1 MNLENNQ
8 LEELN
13 IKLDYDTSKISW
25 LKSGGKS
32 KYFCN
37 IKSLNHLTDLF
48 KVIND
53 HKIPYLVVGNFSN
66 ILIQS
71 SGFNGLILKLSGEF
85 SNIDVSNNIITAG
98 SSVLDSKFSM
108 FCYQNS
114 FTGYEYLFTIPG
126 TIGGNIFM
134 NAGCYGFEISK
145 HIKKIK
151 IFDILT
157 LKTSHV
163 FPSEI
168 NFKYRKGYQEKN
180 KLILSADFYTEL
192 GDPIIIKSKMNDFD
206 NKRKKSQPQKV
217 NCCGSI
223 FKNPSSSSAWQLIK
237 SSVDDSFY
245 MGEIRLSKKHS
256 NFFENDP
263 YVDADKLINFLKK
276 VEDSVLKKH
285 SIKLEKEL
293 RIIGD

>member
-85 SNIDVSNNIITAG
+85 SNIGLSNNIITAG
-98 SSVLDSKFSM
+98 CSVLDLKFSM
-108 FCYQNS
+108 FCYENS
-114 FTGYEYLFTIPG
+114 IIGYEYLFTIPG

-134 NAGCYGFEISK
+134 NAGCYGFEISNQ
-145 HIKKIK
+145 IKKIK

-157 LKTSHV
+157 LETSHI

-168 NFKYRKGYQEKN
+168 NFKYRNGYQEKN

-223 FKNPSSSSAWQLIK
+223 FKNPSSSSAWQLIE

-245 MGEIRLSKKHS
+245 TGEVRLSKKHS

-263 YVDADKLINFLKK
+263 YVDADKLITFLKN
-276 VEDSVLKKH
+276 VENSVFKKH

-293 RIIGD
+293 RIIGE

>member
-1 MNLENNQ
+1 MKLENSQ

-13 IKLDYDTSKISW
+13 IKLDYDTSNISW

-37 IKSLNHLTDLF
+37 IKSLKHLKDLF
-48 KVIND
+48 RCIND
-53 HKIPYLVVGNFSN
+53 NKIPFLVVGNFSN

-71 SGFNGLILKLSGEF
+71 SGFNGVILKLSGEF
-85 SNIDVSNNIITAG
+85 ADIGLSNNIITAG
-98 SSVLDSKFSM
+98 CSVLDSKFSM

-114 FTGYEYLFTIPG
+114 VTGYEYLFTIPG

-145 HIKKIK
+145 QIKKIK
-151 IFDILT
+151 IFDTLT
-157 LKTSHV
+157 LKTSLV
-163 FPSEI
+163 FPNEI
-168 NFKYRKGYQEKN
+168 NFKYRKGLQEKN
-180 KLILSADFYTEL
+180 KIILSADFNTEL
-192 GDPIIIKSKMNDFD
+192 GDPILIKSKMNDFD
-206 NKRKKSQPQKV
+206 NQRKKSQPQKV

-223 FKNPSSSSAWQLIK
+223 FKNPSFSSAWQLIE

-245 MGEIRLSKKHS
+245 MGEIKLSKKHS
-256 NFFENDP
+256 NFFENNP
-263 YVDADKLINFLKK
+263 YVDADKLIKFLKK
-276 VEDSVLKKH
+276 VEDRVFKKH
-285 SIKLEKEL
+285 NIKLEKEL

>member
-13 IKLDYDTSKISW
+13 IKSDYDTSKISW

-37 IKSLNHLTDLF
+37 IKNLNQLKDLF

-53 HKIPYLVVGNFSN
+53 YKIPYLVVGNFSN

-85 SNIDVSNNIITAG
+85 SNIGVSNNIITAG
-98 SSVLDSKFSM
+98 CSVLDLKFSM
-108 FCYQNS
+108 FCYENS
-114 FTGYEYLFTIPG
+114 ITGYEYLFTIPG

-134 NAGCYGFEISK
+134 NAGCYGFEISNQ
-145 HIKKIK
+145 IKKIK

-157 LKTSHV
+157 LETYHI

-168 NFKYRKGYQEKN
+168 NFKYRNGYQEKN

-192 GDPIIIKSKMNDFD
+192 GDPILIKSKMNYFD

-223 FKNPSSSSAWQLIK
+223 FKNPSSSSAWQLIE

-245 MGEIRLSKKHS
+245 TGEVRLSKKHS

-263 YVDADKLINFLKK
+263 YVDADKLITFLKK

-293 RIIGD
+293 RIIGE

>member
-37 IKSLNHLTDLF
+37 IKNLNQLKDLF

-53 HKIPYLVVGNFSN
+53 YKIPYLVVGNFSN

-85 SNIDVSNNIITAG
+85 SNIGVSNNIITAG
-98 SSVLDSKFSM
+98 CSVLDLKFSM
-108 FCYQNS
+108 FCYEN
-114 FTGYEYLFTIPG
+114 FITGYEYLFTIPG

-134 NAGCYGFEISK
+134 NAGCYGFEISNQ
-145 HIKKIK
+145 IKKIK

-157 LKTSHV
+157 LKTSYV

-168 NFKYRKGYQEKN
+168 NFKYRNGYQEKN

-192 GDPIIIKSKMNDFD
+192 GDPILIKSKMNDFD

-223 FKNPSSSSAWQLIK
+223 FKNPSSSSAWQLIE

-245 MGEIRLSKKHS
+245 TGEVRLSKKHS

-263 YVDADKLINFLKK
+263 YVDADKLITFLKK

-293 RIIGD
+293 RIIGE

>member
-37 IKSLNHLTDLF
+37 IKNLNQLKNLF

-85 SNIDVSNNIITAG
+85 SNIGLSNNIITAG
-98 SSVLDSKFSM
+98 CSVLDLKFSM
-108 FCYQNS
+108 FCYENS
-114 FTGYEYLFTIPG
+114 ITGYEYLFTIPG

-134 NAGCYGFEISK
+134 NAGCYGFEISNQ
-145 HIKKIK
+145 IKKIK

-157 LKTSHV
+157 FKTSYV

-168 NFKYRKGYQEKN
+168 NFKYRNGYQEKN

-192 GDPIIIKSKMNDFD
+192 GDPILIRSKMNDFD

-223 FKNPSSSSAWQLIK
+223 FKNPSSSSAWQLIE

-245 MGEIRLSKKHS
+245 MGEVRLSKKHS

-263 YVDADKLINFLKK
+263 YVDADKLITFLKK
-276 VEDSVLKKH
+276 VEDSVFKKH

-293 RIIGD
+293 RIIGE

>member
-37 IKSLNHLTDLF
+37 IKNLNQLKDLF

-53 HKIPYLVVGNFSN
+53 YKIPYLVVGNFSN

-85 SNIDVSNNIITAG
+85 SNIGVSNNIITAG
-98 SSVLDSKFSM
+98 CSVLDLKFSM
-108 FCYQNS
+108 FCYENS
-114 FTGYEYLFTIPG
+114 ITGYEYLFTIPG

-134 NAGCYGFEISK
+134 NAGCYGFEISNQ
-145 HIKKIK
+145 IKKIK

-157 LKTSHV
+157 LETYHI
-163 FPSEI
+163 FPS
-168 NFKYRKGYQEKN
+168 
-180 KLILSADFYTEL
+180 
-192 GDPIIIKSKMNDFD
+192 
-206 NKRKKSQPQKV
+206 
-217 NCCGSI
+217 
-223 FKNPSSSSAWQLIK
+223 
-237 SSVDDSFY
+237 
-245 MGEIRLSKKHS
+245 
-256 NFFENDP
+256 
-263 YVDADKLINFLKK
+263 
-276 VEDSVLKKH
+276 
-285 SIKLEKEL
+285 
-293 RIIGD
+293 

>member
-37 IKSLNHLTDLF
+37 IKNLNQLKDLF

-53 HKIPYLVVGNFSN
+53 YKIPYLVVGNFSN

-85 SNIDVSNNIITAG
+85 SNIGVSNNIITAG
-98 SSVLDSKFSM
+98 CSVLDLKFSM
-108 FCYQNS
+108 FCYENS
-114 FTGYEYLFTIPG
+114 ITGYEYLFTIPG

-134 NAGCYGFEISK
+134 NAGCYGFEISNQ
-145 HIKKIK
+145 IKKIK

-157 LKTSHV
+157 LETYHI

-168 NFKYRKGYQEKN
+168 NFKYRNGYQEKN

-192 GDPIIIKSKMNDFD
+192 GDPILIKSKMNDFD

-223 FKNPSSSSAWQLIK
+223 FKNPSSSSAWQLIE

-245 MGEIRLSKKHS
+245 IGEVRLSKKHS

-263 YVDADKLINFLKK
+263 YVDADKLITFLKK
-276 VEDSVLKKH
+276 VEDSVFKKH

-293 RIIGD
+293 RIIGE

>member
-37 IKSLNHLTDLF
+37 IKNINQLTDLF

-85 SNIDVSNNIITAG
+85 SNIGLSNNIITAG
-98 SSVLDSKFSM
+98 CSVLDLKFSM
-108 FCYQNS
+108 FCYENS
-114 FTGYEYLFTIPG
+114 ITGYEYLFTIPG

-134 NAGCYGFEISK
+134 NAGCYGFEISNQ
-145 HIKKIK
+145 IKKIK
-151 IFDILT
+151 IFDIQT

-168 NFKYRKGYQEKN
+168 NFKYRNGYQEKN

-192 GDPIIIKSKMNDFD
+192 GDPILIKSKMNDFD

-223 FKNPSSSSAWQLIK
+223 FKNPSSSSAWQLIE

-245 MGEIRLSKKHS
+245 MGEVRLSKKHS

-263 YVDADKLINFLKK
+263 YVDADKLITFLKK
-276 VEDSVLKKH
+276 VEDSVFKKH

-293 RIIGD
+293 RIIGE

>member
-37 IKSLNHLTDLF
+37 IKNLNQLKDLF

-53 HKIPYLVVGNFSN
+53 YKIPYLVVGNFSN

-85 SNIDVSNNIITAG
+85 SNIGVSNNIITAG
-98 SSVLDSKFSM
+98 CSVLDLKFSM
-108 FCYQNS
+108 FCYENS
-114 FTGYEYLFTIPG
+114 ITGYEYLFTIPG

-134 NAGCYGFEISK
+134 NAGCYGFEISNQ
-145 HIKKIK
+145 IKKIK
-151 IFDILT
+151 IFDIQT

-168 NFKYRKGYQEKN
+168 NFKYRNGYQEKN

-192 GDPIIIKSKMNDFD
+192 GDPILIKSKMNDFD

-223 FKNPSSSSAWQLIK
+223 FKSPSSSSAWQLIE

-245 MGEIRLSKKHS
+245 MGEVRLSKKHS

-263 YVDADKLINFLKK
+263 YVDADKLITFLKK

-293 RIIGD
+293 RIIGE

>member
-37 IKSLNHLTDLF
+37 IKNLNQLKDLF

-85 SNIDVSNNIITAG
+85 SNIGLSNNIITAG
-98 SSVLDSKFSM
+98 CSVLDLKFSM
-108 FCYQNS
+108 FCYEN
-114 FTGYEYLFTIPG
+114 FITGYEYLFTIPG

-134 NAGCYGFEISK
+134 NAGCYGFEISNQ
-145 HIKKIK
+145 IKKIK

-157 LKTSHV
+157 FKTSYV

-168 NFKYRKGYQEKN
+168 NFKYRNGDQEKN

-192 GDPIIIKSKMNDFD
+192 GDPILIKSKMNDFD

-223 FKNPSSSSAWQLIK
+223 FKNPSSSSAWQLIE

-245 MGEIRLSKKHS
+245 MGEVRLSKKHS

-263 YVDADKLINFLKK
+263 YVDADKLITFLKK
-276 VEDSVLKKH
+276 VEDSVFKKH

-293 RIIGD
+293 RIIGE

>member
-37 IKSLNHLTDLF
+37 IKNLNQLKDLF

-53 HKIPYLVVGNFSN
+53 YKIPYLVVGNFSN

-85 SNIDVSNNIITAG
+85 SNIGVSNNIITAG
-98 SSVLDSKFSM
+98 CSVLDLKFSM
-108 FCYQNS
+108 FCYENS
-114 FTGYEYLFTIPG
+114 ITGYEYLFTIPG

-134 NAGCYGFEISK
+134 NAGCYGFEISNQ
-145 HIKKIK
+145 IKKIK

-157 LKTSHV
+157 LETYHI

-168 NFKYRKGYQEKN
+168 NFKYRNGYQEKN

-192 GDPIIIKSKMNDFD
+192 GDPILIKSKMNDFD

>member
-13 IKLDYDTSKISW
+13 IKLDYDTSRISW

-37 IKSLNHLTDLF
+37 IKNLYQLTNLF
-48 KVIND
+48 KAIND

-85 SNIDVSNNIITAG
+85 SNIGLSNNIITAG
-98 SSVLDSKFSM
+98 CSVLDLKFSM
-108 FCYQNS
+108 FCYEN
-114 FTGYEYLFTIPG
+114 FITGYEYLFTIPG

-134 NAGCYGFEISK
+134 NAGCYGFEISNQ
-145 HIKKIK
+145 IKKIK
-151 IFDILT
+151 IFDIQT

-168 NFKYRKGYQEKN
+168 NFKYRNGYQEKN

-192 GDPIIIKSKMNDFD
+192 GDPILIKSKMNDFD

-223 FKNPSSSSAWQLIK
+223 FKNPSSSSAWQLIE

-245 MGEIRLSKKHS
+245 MGEVRLSKKHS

-263 YVDADKLINFLKK
+263 YVDADKLITFLKK
-276 VEDSVLKKH
+276 VEDSVFKKH

-293 RIIGD
+293 RIIGE

>member
-37 IKSLNHLTDLF
+37 IKNLNQLKDLF

-53 HKIPYLVVGNFSN
+53 YKIPYLVVGNFSN

-85 SNIDVSNNIITAG
+85 SNIGVSNNIITAG
-98 SSVLDSKFSM
+98 CSVLDLKFSM
-108 FCYQNS
+108 FCYENS
-114 FTGYEYLFTIPG
+114 ITGYEYLFTIPG

-134 NAGCYGFEISK
+134 NAGCYGFEISNQ
-145 HIKKIK
+145 IKKIK

-157 LKTSHV
+157 LKTSYV

-168 NFKYRKGYQEKN
+168 NFKYRNGYQEKN

-192 GDPIIIKSKMNDFD
+192 GDPILIKSKMNYFD

-223 FKNPSSSSAWQLIK
+223 FKNPSSSSAWQLIE

-245 MGEIRLSKKHS
+245 TGEVRLSKKHS

-263 YVDADKLINFLKK
+263 YVDADKLITFLKK

-293 RIIGD
+293 RIIGE

>member
-1 MNLENNQ
+1 M
-8 LEELN
+8 
-13 IKLDYDTSKISW
+13 LD
-25 LKSGGKS
+25 L
-32 KYFCN
+32 
-37 IKSLNHLTDLF
+37 
-48 KVIND
+48 
-53 HKIPYLVVGNFSN
+53 
-66 ILIQS
+66 
-71 SGFNGLILKLSGEF
+71 
-85 SNIDVSNNIITAG
+85 
-98 SSVLDSKFSM
+98 KFSM
-108 FCYQNS
+108 FCYENS
-114 FTGYEYLFTIPG
+114 ITGYEYLFTIPG

-134 NAGCYGFEISK
+134 NAGCYGFEISNQ
-145 HIKKIK
+145 IKKIK

-157 LKTSHV
+157 LETYHI

-168 NFKYRKGYQEKN
+168 NFKYRNGYQEKN

-192 GDPIIIKSKMNDFD
+192 GDPILIKSKMNDFD

>member
-37 IKSLNHLTDLF
+37 IKNINQLTDLF

-85 SNIDVSNNIITAG
+85 SNIGLSNNIITAG
-98 SSVLDSKFSM
+98 CSVLDLKFSM
-108 FCYQNS
+108 FCYENS
-114 FTGYEYLFTIPG
+114 ITGYEYLFTIPG

-134 NAGCYGFEISK
+134 NAGCYGFEISNQ
-145 HIKKIK
+145 IKKIK

-157 LKTSHV
+157 LETSHI

-168 NFKYRKGYQEKN
+168 NFKYRNGYQEKN

-192 GDPIIIKSKMNDFD
+192 GDPILIKSKMNDFD

-223 FKNPSSSSAWQLIK
+223 FKNPSSSSAWQLIE

-245 MGEIRLSKKHS
+245 MGEVRLSKKHS

-263 YVDADKLINFLKK
+263 YVDADKLITFLKK
-276 VEDSVLKKH
+276 VEDSVFKKH

-293 RIIGD
+293 RIIGE